1 MISLGE
7 TPVTGNGAGTGRKK
21 VRESSGHDCS
31 LTPRE
36 GERKGRSFE
45 WKCPRLTGSPRKL
58 QQGQTT

>member
-1 MISLGE
+1 MISLGA
-7 TPVTGNGAGTGRKK
+7 TPVTGNEAGTGRR

-45 WKCPRLTGSPRKL
+45 WKCPRLMGSPRKL